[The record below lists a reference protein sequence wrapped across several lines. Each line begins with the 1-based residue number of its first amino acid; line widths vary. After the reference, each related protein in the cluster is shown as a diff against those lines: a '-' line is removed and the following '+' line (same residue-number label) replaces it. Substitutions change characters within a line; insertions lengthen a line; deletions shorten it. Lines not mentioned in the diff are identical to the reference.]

1 MGKEAAMYGSGDRD
15 WVVAARCRGVDTS
28 MFFPQPEDGRGAV
41 LRAERQA
48 KEVCR
53 SCPVI
58 DACREHAVRTGET
71 HGVWGGMNYSERRAF
86 ERAMKLGRLQ
96 SV

>member
-1 MGKEAAMYGSGDRD
+1 MNGSGDRD
-15 WVVAARCRGVDTS
+15 WVVAARCRGADTAL
-28 MFFPQPEDGRGAV
+28 FFPQPEDVRRAV
-41 LRAERQA
+41 ARAEQQA

-58 DACREHAVRTGET
+58 AECREHAVRTGET
-71 HGVWGGMNYSERRAF
+71 HGVWGGMNYAERRAF
-86 ERAMKLGRLQ
+86 ERAAKLGRLQ